1 MNITLDLDFYWFAV
15 GSIAVVLAGVW
26 GFRRLKSLLSSR

>member
-1 MNITLDLDFYWFAV
+1 MEITVDLDFYWFAV

-26 GFRRLKSLLSSR
+26 GFRRLKSLLAGR